1 MNGAEQSGRGGG
13 GGEERGGEGFWT
25 CPPPPEPAA
34 AGNAEQHQTVQDVVA
49 VGRLED
55 LRGDGVGMK
64 EASERGTPKAQSSPP
79 ALTSFW

>member
-13 GGEERGGEGFWT
+13 GGRRGREGFWT
-25 CPPPPEPAA
+25 CTHHSGPAA
-34 AGNAEQHQTVQDVVA
+34 AGNAEQHQTVEDVVA